1 MPFTLTPQA
10 ISTHAFTQEQFGA
23 NILGNRDRVDEEGT
37 YDDKVEELGV
47 EHIRYPGGSLTE
59 FLFDIENPD
68 RVDVYSEDQGTQEKM
83 LPYSEFMQYAEAA
96 GKSVTVVLP
105 TRTNLGSSI
114 DANGD
119 RYAEIDESA
128 LRGFV
133 KDTLDGQYGE
143 PAIQAFEI
151 GNEYWGA
158 GRMSAV
164 EYGRV
169 ASEMSVIVKD
179 EIRSHPDYEEKFT
192 DTDVVVQ
199 MGQNYNHSNL
209 SDRYED
215 MTPGEEVLA
224 FEKDYGIE
232 IEGWRPNYAK
242 INNDLILKEFD
253 TQEEQDAVDAVVA
266 HIYSKAPESMQSRI
280 WDMSQINETG
290 WEEVFGEDL
299 TRYVTEWNQ
308 SASTGRFDRAD
319 DYGLKNAKEL
329 LEIAE
334 TFPENHVEAAHV
346 WAVQQNTAS
355 DLANLEGSEG
365 LTTTGE
371 MFKMMAESLP
381 GKREVVLGKE
391 DDSLEKEA
399 EDDQS
404 GDEVHAFADSNELV
418 LFAFAGVENDGNMQ
432 IDLNGL
438 ISSYGE
444 ASITRLGVQ
453 DGENP
458 GNNNADVL
466 LEELDP
472 DDLIKDGV
480 LNAEMKPFE
489 ILHITFNDAD
499 FTSEFSGMMD
509 DAEAREEGEHITDAV
524 PGEGGWDDWTA
535 EYGVDHG
542 DADGS
547 DDIPDRETGGG
558 TSEDGEDEDDENE
571 DEENEDEDE
580 DDMGDVEVDIP
591 DIPDSPTGPS
601 RPSRPDDD
609 DDEDKDEHE
618 EDNKDASGT
627 DVTCFVATAAY
638 TDPLHPD
645 VCDLR
650 RLRDEHLVNYRAGR
664 AFIAFYWKIGPVLA
678 GHVRGRP
685 VISAVTRAA
694 LAPLIWSV
702 RRMVL
707 K

>member
-1 MPFTLTPQA
+1 MPFTLIPQA

-59 FLFDIENPD
+59 FLFNIESPD
-68 RVDVYSEDQGTQEKM
+68 RVEVYSEDKGTMEEM
-83 LPYSEFMQYAEAA
+83 LPYSEFMQYAEGA
-96 GKSVTVVLP
+96 GQSVTVVLP
-105 TRTNLGSSI
+105 TRTNLGSSV

-119 RYAEIDESA
+119 RYAEIDEDA
-128 LRGFV
+128 LRGFI
-133 KDTLDGQYGE
+133 KDTLDGEYGAPE
-143 PAIQAFEI
+143 IQAFEI

-199 MGQNYNHSNL
+199 MGQNYNHSSL

-242 INNDLILKEFD
+242 INNDLILKEFNTD
-253 TQEEQDAVDAVVA
+253 EEQDSVDGVVA

-308 SASTGRFDRAD
+308 SASTGRFDRAN

-381 GKREVVLGKE
+381 GKREVVLGEE

-404 GDEVHAFADSNELV
+404 GDEVHAFADESDLA
-418 LFAFAGVENDGNMQ
+418 LFAFAGEHNEGNME

-438 ISSYGE
+438 INSYG
-444 ASITRLGVQ
+444 AATITRLGVQ

-458 GNNNADVL
+458 GNNNSEVL
-466 LEELDP
+466 LEELNAEE
-472 DDLIKDGV
+472 LIEDGI
-480 LNAEMKPFE
+480 LNVEMKPFE
-489 ILHITFNDAD
+489 ILHITFDETG
-499 FTSEFSGMMD
+499 FTPEFEEMMAE
-509 DAEAREEGEHITDAV
+509 AEAREAGEHITDAV
-524 PGEGGWDDWTA
+524 PGDPDWDDWSGT
-535 EYGVDHG
+535 YGVEHG
-542 DADGS
+542 TAAEVDEDVPGTPGTDSDPAVDDDEDLPEDDGFGEV
-547 DDIPDRETGGG
+547 DVDTPDIPDRPEEPEEP
-558 TSEDGEDEDDENE
+558 TSPEEDEDTTHP
-571 DEENEDEDE
+571 DEE
-580 DDMGDVEVDIP
+580 DDPVAGGADG
-591 DIPDSPTGPS
+591 S
-601 RPSRPDDD
+601 
-609 DDEDKDEHE
+609 
-618 EDNKDASGT
+618 
-627 DVTCFVATAAY
+627 CFVATAAY
-638 TDPLHPD
+638 TDPMHPD

-650 RLRDEHLVNYRAGR
+650 RLRDEHLTNYRTGR
-664 AFIAFYWKIGPVLA
+664 AFIAFYWRVGPVLA

-685 VISAVTRAA
+685 VVSAVTRAA

-702 RRMVL
+702 RRFVL

>member
-23 NILGNRDRVDEEGT
+23 NILGHRDRVDEEGT
-37 YDDKVEELGV
+37 YDDKVAELGV

-59 FLFDIENPD
+59 FLFDIEDPD
-68 RVDVYSEDQGTQEKM
+68 RVDVYSEDKGTMEKM
-83 LPYSEFMQYAEAA
+83 LPYSEFMQYAEEA
-96 GKSVTVVLP
+96 GQSVTVVLP
-105 TRTNLGSSI
+105 TRTKLGSSV
-114 DANGD
+114 DSNGD
-119 RYAEIDESA
+119 RYAEIDEDA
-128 LRGFV
+128 LRNFIKG
-133 KDTLDGQYGE
+133 TLDGDYGAPE
-143 PAIQAFEI
+143 IQAFEI

-199 MGQNYNHSNL
+199 MGQNYNHSSL

-224 FEKDYGIE
+224 FEKDYGID

-253 TQEEQDAVDAVVA
+253 TDEEQDSVDGVVA

-308 SASTGRFDRAD
+308 SASTGRFDRAN

-381 GKREVVLGKE
+381 GKREVVLGEE

-404 GDEVHAFADSNELV
+404 GDEVHAFADESDLA
-418 LFAFAGVENDGNMQ
+418 LFAFAGEQNEGNME

-453 DGENP
+453 DVENP
-458 GNNNADVL
+458 GNNNAEVL

-472 DDLIKDGV
+472 EELIEDGI
-480 LNAEMKPFE
+480 LKAEMKPFE
-489 ILHITFNDAD
+489 ILHITFKDAD
-499 FTSEFSGMMD
+499 FTPEFVEMMG
-509 DAEAREEGEHITDAV
+509 DAEAREEGEHISDAI
-524 PGEGGWDDWTA
+524 PGDPGWDDWTA

-542 DADGS
+542 DADGAG
-547 DDIPDRETGGG
+547 DVPDRDTGDKEDNEEDKEDDEEDTEEDDRDDDLGDINVDNPDIPDRPSVPSRPSKPER
-558 TSEDGEDEDDENE
+558 DDEDDR
-571 DEENEDEDE
+571 DEDEDE
-580 DDMGDVEVDIP
+580 EK
-591 DIPDSPTGPS
+591 DSTGS
-601 RPSRPDDD
+601 
-609 DDEDKDEHE
+609 
-618 EDNKDASGT
+618 

-638 TDPLHPD
+638 TDPMHPD

-664 AFIAFYWKIGPVLA
+664 AFVAFYWRVGPVLA

-685 VISAVTRAA
+685 RVSAVTRGM

-702 RRMVL
+702 RRFLL